1 MPVINQQTGD
11 TLSEQSCLSP
21 HTDNMQC
28 LRQLYITCAS
38 TFIPSTIY
46 SCIATTVIK
55 DTETACIVISYEI
68 KESNTT

>member
-11 TLSEQSCLSP
+11 TLSQQSCLSH
-21 HTDNMQC
+21 HTVMQC
-28 LRQLYITCAS
+28 LRQLYVCIN
-38 TFIPSTIY
+38 IY
-46 SCIATTVIK
+46 TQYSIATTVIK